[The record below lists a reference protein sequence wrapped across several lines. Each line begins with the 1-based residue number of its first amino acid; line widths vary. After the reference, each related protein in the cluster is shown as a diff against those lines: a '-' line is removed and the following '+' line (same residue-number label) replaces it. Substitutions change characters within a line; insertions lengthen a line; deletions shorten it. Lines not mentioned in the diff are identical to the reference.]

1 VSRQKNVGGGTAFIY
16 WRAAVSPALFQFY
29 GTFHI
34 GKTSE
39 CDGLLSEEELSL
51 QEDRQHDKFRSET
64 CRSLMFLKIS
74 L

>member
-1 VSRQKNVGGGTAFIY
+1 MSLA
-16 WRAAVSPALFQFY
+16 SFQFY

-39 CDGLLSEEELSL
+39 CDGLLIEKELSL

-64 CRSLMFLKIS
+64 CRSLMFLKI
-74 L
+74 LL